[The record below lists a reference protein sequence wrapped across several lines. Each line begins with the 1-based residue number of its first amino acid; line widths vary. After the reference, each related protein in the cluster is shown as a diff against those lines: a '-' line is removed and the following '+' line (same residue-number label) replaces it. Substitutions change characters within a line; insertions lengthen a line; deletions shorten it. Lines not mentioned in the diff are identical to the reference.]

1 MNERTSERMHERANE
16 GTDEATRER
25 RNERARTLVNDRL
38 ENLRVSLLV
47 VLISFSGP
55 AAVAAG
61 QSVRR
66 PRGSGVRVALK
77 VDWCLAKE

>member
-16 GTDEATRER
+16 GTGEATRER
-25 RNERARTLVNDRL
+25 RNERARTLVSDRL

-47 VLISFSGP
+47 VVISFSGS

-61 QSVRR
+61 QSY
-66 PRGSGVRVALK
+66 PPTPEGTEACGS
-77 VDWCLAKE
+77 KEGAF

>member
-25 RNERARTLVNDRL
+25 RNERARTLANDRL

-47 VLISFSGP
+47 VRTRNIEGCREHQN
-55 AAVAAG
+55 G
-61 QSVRR
+61 TNE
-66 PRGSGVRVALK
+66 GTN
-77 VDWCLAKE
+77 E